1 MKSLQ
6 FLSLL
11 AIVVF
16 VFSGCKKDEEIIP
29 VSPPNGT
36 AKLEFNHVVNGADL
50 ILNSV
55 SYSNSSAETFTI
67 SKLRYYVSNIQF
79 TKDDNTV
86 FAEPES
92 YHLIDAKDENS
103 DELTINNVPDGNY
116 TSITFMIGVDSTRN
130 VSGAQTGALDPL
142 NDMFWD
148 WNSGYIF
155 FKMEGDCD
163 QAGSFIYHVG
173 GYSGKYATQRMVTVL
188 FNGNKL
194 IATAGKTPQL
204 LLHVDVALFFS
215 TPNTISIVDLTNSG
229 SAGATS
235 SMLADQYESMFSF
248 DKIQY

>member
-1 MKSLQ
+1 MKVLQ
-6 FLSLL
+6 YIS
-11 AIVVF
+11 IVVLT
-16 VFSGCKKDEEIIP
+16 VVIFSACKKDEQIAP
-29 VSPPNGT
+29 VPGM
-36 AKLEFNHVVNGADL
+36 AKIEFNHVVGASDL
-50 ILNSV
+50 TFNSV
-55 SYSNSSAETFTI
+55 VYTNSSAETFTI

-86 FAEPES
+86 FVEPES
-92 YHLIDAKDENS
+92 YHLIDAKDENT
-103 DELTINNVPDGNY
+103 DELTISNVPDGNY

-173 GYSGKYATQRMVTVL
+173 GYSGKYAAQRMVTVL

-194 IATAGKTPQL
+194 TVAEGKIPQL
-204 LLHVDVALFFS
+204 LLHVDVASFFS

-235 SMLADQYESMFSF
+235 SMLADQYAGMFAF
-248 DKIQY
+248 DKIQN